1 MCCVGLLG
9 RSLIQQGNVLERSAH
24 SGCYA
29 MQQGLTRTSVL
40 PAGEL
45 KNTLHNHRG
54 PIFSLKWNKK
64 GDLLLSGSVD
74 KTAIIWDGRTGQ
86 VKQQFEFHTGEEP
99 LHPPCLLA
107 HSQCILGIAAAAL
120 SQPAVWR
127 FPAVMGHSASAV
139 EACISVEENLPCS
152 TFLGVALPHTAARF
166 FALILSACV
175 ILMGCL
181 MSLTSF
187 AAPTLDVDWRNNT
200 SFATCSTDKMIHV
213 CKLGETQP
221 LKTFEGHKD
230 EVNAIKWDPTGVS

>member
-1 MCCVGLLG
+1 MLHGATLMQLDTAG
-9 RSLIQQGNVLERSAH
+9 KVLERSAH
-24 SGCYA
+24 SGCYC
-29 MQQGLTRTSVL
+29 MQQGLTRIFVL

-99 LHPPCLLA
+99 LHPPCLPA
-107 HSQCILGIAAAAL
+107 RSQRILGIAAAAL
-120 SQPAVWR
+120 SQPALWR
-127 FPAVMGHSASAV
+127 FPAIMGRTASSV
-139 EACISVEENLPCS
+139 EAYITLEEH
-152 TFLGVALPHTAARF
+152 PHTAAQYWDRF
-166 FALILSACV
+166 AHTAAEVAALTLSACMV
-175 ILMGCL
+175 LLGCL
-181 MSLTSF
+181 MSLMSF

-230 EVNAIKWDPTGVS
+230 EVNAIKWDPTGVP